1 MNLKI
6 DTRSESKI
14 DSVALNLKMTQNA
27 KVPTLITRTNP
38 LTVAS
43 LALGLFGLLLKFIG
57 LIILQSKVD
66 ESAREAQRLVP
77 TVTIVPVFELGSLW
91 FHCFFYLSLL
101 VLFSWLTFVNSD
113 TASYQL
119 NLMIFLGI
127 GFVFMTLDMD
137 KYIIFS
143 KNADF
148 GQRPGSN
155 LGFAGS
161 FIMMLGWL
169 YLMLTTGGMN
179 LDFYDSLPK
188 FSSALLPSNAPR
200 NSNLQP
206 GMDGPLAPKSGPLAP
221 KSGPLAPKSGP
232 AATSGKGENAF
243 KAKALYSYQANP
255 EDPSEI
261 SFAKGE
267 ELEVLGG

>member
-1 MNLKI
+1 
-6 DTRSESKI
+6 
-14 DSVALNLKMTQNA
+14 MTQNA
-27 KVPTLITRTNP
+27 QVPTLITRTNP
-38 LTVAS
+38 LKVAS

-66 ESAREAQRLVP
+66 ESAREAQRLGVP
-77 TVTIVPVFELGSLW
+77 TVTIVPVYELGTLW
-91 FHCFFYLSLL
+91 FHSFFYLSLL
-101 VLFSWLTFVNSD
+101 LLFSWLTFVNSD

-137 KYIIFS
+137 KYILFS
-143 KNADF
+143 KHADF

-179 LDFYDSLPK
+179 LDFYDSLPN

-206 GMDGPLAPKSGPLAP
+206 GMDGPLAPKSGP
-221 KSGPLAPKSGP
+221 
-232 AATSGKGENAF
+232 AATSGKGGTAF

-267 ELEVLGG
+267 ELEVLDSKGKWWHVRKATGAKIVVGIAPSNYLQVV